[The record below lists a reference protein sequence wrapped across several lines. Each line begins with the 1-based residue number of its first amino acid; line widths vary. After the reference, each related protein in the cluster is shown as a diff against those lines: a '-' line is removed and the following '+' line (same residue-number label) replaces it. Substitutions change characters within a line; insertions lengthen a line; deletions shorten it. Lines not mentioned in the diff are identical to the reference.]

1 MAAPVNNE
9 NQLQNQSIG
18 ELVKQLAHE
27 TTTLVRQ
34 ELELAR
40 AEASR
45 AGEAIVT
52 LARQELELAKAEMAE
67 KGRKAG
73 PGFGMLGAAA
83 GVALLAAGALTASL
97 ILVLDEVMPDWLA
110 ALLVGFVLV
119 AAAAALY
126 AAGKGR
132 VQEATPLIPEQTVDT
147 LKEDVEWAKTQIGSE
162 KR

>member
-1 MAAPVNNE
+1 VAAPVDNE
-9 NQLQNQSIG
+9 NHLRNQPIG

-45 AGEAIVT
+45 AGEAVVT

-73 PGFGMLGAAA
+73 PGLGMLGAAA

-97 ILVLDEVMPDWLA
+97 ILLLDEVMPDWLA

-119 AAAAALY
+119 ATAAVLY
-126 AAGKGR
+126 TAGKGR